1 MIAMLNNC
9 ETRTIKTI
17 CGICNGACGICLEL
31 SGGVIT
37 SIKGDQD
44 DPFTNGY
51 ICPKGKALKELV
63 YAPDRLT
70 KPLKKVAPG
79 EWRDISWEDA
89 FAYIVSKL
97 KELKLN
103 YGPESLAIHVGQT
116 GVRKEFTNYLE
127 RFAAV
132 YGTPNCSSAGSH
144 CHISKS
150 MANEITYGILPAA
163 DYLNS
168 NCIVLWGYNPANACP
183 PQMNNINKARARG
196 ARLIVVDPTVTPAAL
211 SADIHLQQ
219 RPGSDG
225 ALALGMLYVIVNEEL
240 YDKNFV
246 AEWTIGF
253 DKLQEL
259 VKEYTPEITEK
270 ITWVPAAKIVE
281 AARLFAQTSPANIS
295 PGISLE
301 LQTNGFQTARA
312 LAILQAV
319 TGNLDITGG
328 ALFVPPAKLSS
339 LEIPIKEAKKP
350 AIGEKEFPVFHKYT
364 KRAQANIYYKSILKG
379 DPYHIKGMIVDGS
392 NPVLT
397 WPNAS
402 KVKEALSSLELLL
415 VIDHFMTE
423 TGRLADLVLPAA
435 TFLGRYELRDASST
449 YGVQGISLIDKV
461 LEDEGITDWKFWNEL
476 ARRMGHEEHFPWPN
490 EVDALNFRLKPLGLS
505 YDQLK
510 DNGLGY
516 VYSEKEEKKYEKAG
530 FKTLSGKVEIFSQEL
545 ADYGF
550 DPLPVYREPGESPL
564 TSPQVAE
571 KYPLILST
579 GARTIGYYHSRY
591 RNIESLR
598 KLLPEPL
605 LLVHPAKAEEMGIC
619 DGETVKVESM
629 RGSIEMKV
637 SFSTKFDP
645 RVIFAPHGWDK
656 ANSNILTDSE
666 VLDPVSG
673 FPPDRALLAR
683 IVKIE
688 K

>member
-1 MIAMLNNC
+1 MSFVENK
-9 ETRTIKTI
+9 TIKTA
-17 CGICNGACGICLEL
+17 CGICNGACGLCLEL
-31 SGGVIT
+31 SGGVIA
-37 SIKGDQD
+37 SIKGDKE
-44 DPFTNGY
+44 DPLTRGY

-89 FAYIVSKL
+89 FTCIVDKL

-116 GVRKEFTNYLE
+116 GVRKEFTHYLE

-132 YGTPNCSSAGSH
+132 YGTPNCSSSGSH
-144 CHISKS
+144 CHMSKR
-150 MANEITYGILPAA
+150 MANEITYGVLPAA

-196 ARLIVVDPTVTPAAL
+196 AKLIVVDPMVTPAAL

-225 ALALGMLYVIVNEEL
+225 ALTLGMLHVIISEEL

-253 DKLQEL
+253 DRLLEL
-259 VKEYTPEITEK
+259 VKEYPPETVGK
-270 ITWVPAAKIVE
+270 ITWVPATKIVE

-301 LQTNGFQTARA
+301 LQTNGFQTVRA
-312 LAILQAV
+312 IAILQAV

-339 LEIPIKEAKKP
+339 LQTSNKKAEKP
-350 AIGEKEFPVFHKYT
+350 AIGEKEFPLFHKYT
-364 KRAQANIYYKSILKG
+364 QRAQANIYYKSILEG
-379 DPYHIKGMIVDGS
+379 NPYYIKGMIVDGS
-392 NPVLT
+392 NPVIT

-402 KVKEALSSLELLL
+402 KVKEALSSLKFLV

-435 TFLGRYELRDASST
+435 TFLGRYELRDTSSI
-449 YGVQGISLIDKV
+449 YGVQSISLIDKV
-461 LEDEGITDWKFWNEL
+461 LEDEGITDWKFWSEL
-476 ARRMGHEEHFPWPN
+476 AWRMDYEEYFPWPS

-505 YDQLK
+505 YDQLRNK
-510 DNGLGY
+510 GPGY
-516 VYSEKEEKKYEKAG
+516 VYSEKKEKKCEKAG
-530 FKTLSGKVEIFSQEL
+530 FKTPSGKVEIYSEEL
-545 ADYGF
+545 ANYGF

-564 TSPQVAE
+564 NDPQSAE

-579 GARTIGYYHSRY
+579 GIRTIGYYHSRY

-605 LLVHPAKAEEMGIC
+605 VLVHPAKAKEIGIC
-619 DGETVKVESM
+619 DGETVMVESM

-637 SFSTKFDP
+637 SFSTKLDP
-645 RVIFAPHGWDK
+645 RVIYAPHGWEK
-656 ANSNILTDSE
+656 ANINILTDSE